1 MPDWIFFG
9 APYVESRIEMPNPAA
24 VHWTPVPLTGV
35 RSGVDVGIDRSE
47 GFGYVLVVQRV
58 QSMTILARSLL
69 LCLAGIFIARAA
81 CATER
86 VTLPLDGTW
95 RIDESVSPSSIP
107 TAFAH
112 TVQVPGLA
120 DLAEPGFKDVNLFD
134 SRELISN
141 RIRTPG
147 SNVPESAR
155 VLSAGIPRQARNYF
169 WYRKTFRAGSPR
181 SVATLK
187 VAKAQ
192 FGTYVWLNGKPIGQH
207 AGCFTAGYFDL
218 TDAIRWSDNN
228 DLLIRVG
235 AHPAVLPDTYP
246 TGTDFEK
253 LQWTPGIYD
262 SVSVEFA
269 DNPRIESVQVAPR
282 IATSEILVQT
292 RLINRGPAGE
302 FLLGHSVKFGKNA
315 RVVARSEPMRVKL
328 EAGETRSLTATIR
341 IPSARL
347 WTPENPVLYMLES
360 RTDGDSV
367 RTRFGM
373 REFRSEAKTKR
384 FYLNGQVRYLRG
396 TNITLHRFFEDP
408 DRGALPWDEAWVRR
422 LLVDIP
428 HRMHWDTI
436 RFCIGPVP
444 DKWLEIADEAGLLI
458 QNEFFVWTGEP
469 SWDKGY
475 SRTYDVPETIRQYS
489 EWVRDNWNHPSV
501 VIWDANNES
510 LEPLFGEKII
520 PAVRGLDLSHRPWE
534 NSFNPPAA
542 PDDPRED
549 HPYLFINDYFG
560 TENLFNP
567 ASLEKMDGSG
577 VTNGTKSEH
586 TRLINEYG
594 WLWLNRDG
602 TPTPLTQRLYARL
615 LGSDATSEQRLSL
628 YAYLLAAETEFW
640 RAHRQYAGVL
650 HFVYLTSGGPGSY
663 TADHF
668 RNVKALELEPH
679 FADYLG
685 EAFKPLGVYLN
696 FHQPKLTTGTTRVFK
711 IMLVNDRD
719 IAAKGTL
726 ALTLQTEP
734 GVIVARTQAPFSV
747 KALGDAAFELPLVV
761 PRPSSGQHLLTATAR
776 PEGSG
781 WTESTV
787 SRRRVTVI
795 DTPRT
800 LTIMS

>member
-1 MPDWIFFG
+1 
-9 APYVESRIEMPNPAA
+9 
-24 VHWTPVPLTGV
+24 
-35 RSGVDVGIDRSE
+35 
-47 GFGYVLVVQRV
+47 
-58 QSMTILARSLL
+58 MTTLARSLL
-69 LCLAGIFIARAA
+69 LCMAGISIAPAA

-86 VTLPLDGTW
+86 VTLSLDGTW
-95 RIDESVSPSSIP
+95 RIDDSVSPSSIP

-112 TVQVPGLA
+112 TVPVPGLA
-120 DLAEPGFKDVNLFD
+120 DMAEPGFKDVDLFD

-169 WYRKTFRAGSPR
+169 WYRRTFRAGSPR
-181 SVATLK
+181 RVATLK

-192 FGTYVWLNGKPIGQH
+192 FGTYVWLNGKPIGEH

-218 TDAIRWSDNN
+218 TDAIRWSADN

-253 LQWTPGIYD
+253 LKWTPGIYD

-282 IATSEILVQT
+282 IATSAILVQT

-302 FLLGHSVKFGKNA
+302 FLLQHSVKPAKSAGTVAKSTPL
-315 RVVARSEPMRVKL
+315 RVELK
-328 EAGETRSLTATIR
+328 AGETRTLTETIR
-341 IPSARL
+341 IPRATL
-347 WTPENPVLYMLES
+347 WTPEHPNLYLLETHS
-360 RTDGDSV
+360 DGDST

-373 REFRSEAKTKR
+373 REFRSDSKTKR
-384 FYLNGQVRYLRG
+384 FYLNGQVHYLRG

-408 DRGALPWDEAWVRR
+408 DRGGLPWDEAWVRR

-428 HRMHWDTI
+428 RRMHWDSM

-475 SRTYDVPETIRQYS
+475 SRTYDVAETIRQYS
-489 EWVRDNWNHPSV
+489 EWVQDNWNHPSV

-510 LEPLFGEKII
+510 LEPLFGAKII
-520 PAVRGLDLSHRPWE
+520 PAVRSLDLSRRPWE

-560 TENLFNP
+560 TDTLFDM
-567 ASLEKMDGSG
+567 ARLETMDGSG
-577 VTNGTKSEH
+577 IENGTKSEY

-602 TPTPLTQRLYARL
+602 TPTPLTERLYARL
-615 LGSDATSEQRLSL
+615 LGTGATAEQRLSL
-628 YAYLLAAETEFW
+628 NAYLLAAETEFW
-640 RAHRQYAGVL
+640 RAHRQYAGIL
-650 HFVYLTSGGPGSY
+650 HFVYLTGGAPGAY

-668 RNVKALELEPH
+668 RSVKALELEPH
-679 FADYLG
+679 FADYVG

-696 FHQPKLTTGTTRVFK
+696 FHQPTLRAGEMRVFK

-719 IAAKGTL
+719 IAARGTL
-726 ALTLQTEP
+726 ALSLRSEAGGMLRQVE
-734 GVIVARTQAPFSV
+734 VPFSIA
-747 KALGDAAFELPLVV
+747 ALGDAAFELSLVV
-761 PRPSSGQHLLTATAR
+761 PRVSGRHLLSATAR
-776 PEGSG
+776 PEGQGS
-781 WTESTV
+781 TEPTV

-795 DTPRT
+795 DR
-800 LTIMS
+800 LGH